1 MLSSYFRERETDEG
15 ANSAMETRLSVSANT
30 GVDKLLVWEVWCPS
44 CGQNCR
50 GWGQPV
56 CTSLS
61 SVVRGQHSVPLCSH
75 RGQRKFEDPD
85 AWGTHC
91 SALPKFL
98 KRESVNIQNWLAA
111 PSRYTKTGWHLSFPE
126 GICGLNSNEHWTKLG
141 ETGSFFKLP
150 NVSSGLM
157 PTASW
162 APLTPQLIN
171 LEQKR
176 LLLHK
181 CCFQERVEAV
191 SHVVRA
197 GPKLPSS
204 RWKLP
209 YLSFLAS
216 ITAVKRR
223 S

>member
-1 MLSSYFRERETDEG
+1 MGSLVPLLWAELQRLGSASVHLPLLSSQRTAQLHCVLTEDRG
-15 ANSAMETRLSVSANT
+15 NSKILMFEVPITLLCLSY
-30 GVDKLLVWEVWCPS
+30 W
-44 CGQNCR
+44 R
-50 GWGQPV
+50 GK
-56 CTSLS
+56 SM
-61 SVVRGQHSVPLCSH
+61 
-75 RGQRKFEDPD
+75 
-85 AWGTHC
+85 
-91 SALPKFL
+91 
-98 KRESVNIQNWLAA
+98 NIQDWLAA
-111 PSRYTKTGWHLSFPE
+111 PSRYMKTGWHLSFPE
-126 GICGLNSNEHWTKLG
+126 GICGLNWTKLG

-150 NVSSGLM
+150 NLSSGLM

-162 APLTPQLIN
+162 APLTSQLIN

-181 CCFQERVEAV
+181 CHFQERVEVV

-197 GPKLPSS
+197 GSKLPSS

-216 ITAVKRR
+216 ITAVKRL